1 MTLEDGIKLHEDK
14 SETPSPQLSK
24 SPPSAPINNWL
35 GWLDETIQK
44 EHINF
49 YEYSSRFKNI
59 LKTGSGGSGEVYK
72 ATLDN
77 SSICALKSYKHGSN
91 IVDKEENYMQQ
102 KNEDSNSFSHPSIIT
117 TESTGTDSL
126 QIKFDKILDL

>member
-1 MTLEDGIKLHEDK
+1 WNQEPSSRPNMPTFLNKLFILYRSHSLHNLSFDIMTLEDGIKLHEDK

-24 SPPSAPINNWL
+24 SPPSAPI
-35 GWLDETIQK
+35 
-44 EHINF
+44 
-49 YEYSSRFKNI
+49 S
-59 LKTGSGGSGEVYK
+59 
-72 ATLDN
+72 
-77 SSICALKSYKHGSN
+77 SN